1 MVNKRKLLVTA
12 TAVLLVTASL
22 AVGLPLL
29 QSDVSQAGP
38 STTSHG
44 EFVYPAKFVCGSIDG
59 PDEGVD
65 SHLRPAAEEPPVKPS
80 NYATTINIVNPTDE
94 DIEIVAQG
102 SIAVGDGFG
111 GRVSAEQGFVLEPR
125 QSMKLSCRD
134 IVELFDD
141 DVAGAQFL
149 DGFVTIRTQREIA
162 VSGVYTAKTVEQRET
177 GAGAGVSV
185 DVVTVEPLTGN
196 STA

>member
-1 MVNKRKLLVTA
+1 MVTKRKQLVTV
-12 TAVLLVTASL
+12 TMVLVLAASL
-22 AVGLPLL
+22 VVGLPLL
-29 QSDVSQAGP
+29 ESDVGQAGP
-38 STTSHG
+38 STTSHDS
-44 EFVYPAKFVCGSIDG
+44 FVYPAKFVCGSIDG
-59 PDEGVD
+59 PDSGVD

-94 DIEIVAQG
+94 PIEFVAQG
-102 SIAVGDGFG
+102 SIAVGGGFD
-111 GRVSAEQGFVLEPR
+111 GRVSAEEGFALEPR

-149 DGFVTIRTQREIA
+149 DGFVTIRTQREVA

-185 DVVTVEPLTGN
+185 DVVTVDPLTGN